1 MKGYS
6 SKWIRQRSTS
16 VVLVPLTFW
25 FVYNCIIFSKL
36 NYSDLILFFS
46 SYLNSSLFLLMMIS
60 MLVHA
65 KLGCETIITDYVSK
79 KKLKT
84 IFILIINIIFFLA
97 IFVSLISIVMIINQN
112 K

>member
-1 MKGYS
+1 MNSYS
-6 SKWIRQRSTS
+6 SKWIIQRITS
-16 VVLVPLTFW
+16 VVLIPLTFW

-36 NYSDLILFFS
+36 TYSDLVLFFS

-65 KLGCETIITDYVSK
+65 RLGCETIITDYVTK

-84 IFILIINIIFFLA
+84 IIILMINIIFYLT
-97 IFVSLISIVMIINQN
+97 IFVSLISIVMIIN
-112 K
+112 

>member
-1 MKGYS
+1 MNSYS
-6 SKWIRQRSTS
+6 SKWIRQRITS

-25 FVYNCIIFSKL
+25 FGYHCIIFSKL

-46 SYLNSSLFLLMMIS
+46 SYLNSALFLLMMIS

-65 KLGCETIITDYVSK
+65 KLGCETIITDYVSE

-84 IFILIINIIFFLA
+84 IFILIINIIFYLV
-97 IFVSLISIVMIINQN
+97 IFVSLTSIVMIIN
-112 K
+112 